1 MPTDGGASRVEEE
14 DGLATFDPPLGTCD
28 VAPLLAEVGVAS
40 PAVAFPVLAPL
51 EDEPLEVGSSVP
63 PVGEGLSS
71 DLSRTRVVKV
81 VGPTSVTELYS
92 LNRVS
97 MKTSRVV
104 GDGRAT
110 DIVHEPATRSAPLG
124 VMVV

>member
-1 MPTDGGASRVEEE
+1 MPTDGGAARVEEE
-14 DGLATFDPPLGTCD
+14 EGLAAFDPPLGTSD
-28 VAPLLAEVGVAS
+28 AAPLLVELGAA
-40 PAVAFPVLAPL
+40 PLAVALPPSAPL
-51 EDEPLEVGSSVP
+51 ESVLLVVESSVP
-63 PVGEGLSS
+63 PVAEGLST
-71 DLSRTRVVKV
+71 DLSRTREVKV
-81 VGPTSVTELYS
+81 VGPTSVTELYL

-124 VMVV
+124 VIVV